1 MYQEDFHL
9 SHYQQFPP
17 KLLTQHCQHSVRE
30 TLWNFIGHSVLLG
43 ESFHRT
49 ELLSVWLWVYIIYKV
64 FETTLDNSVRLEMRQ
79 IGPFTYLSCR
89 SDGQMNLAD
98 TGNTQKT
105 DKVYN
110 FLQYAKL
117 TCVGDLWTQ
126 ALRSFSQSPRG
137 NLGSTSLAD
146 IIWYIA
152 GRFSEFKGH
161 PRRSTLR
168 IGGNRRLC
176 PFSVC
181 CGSNFGENC
190 R

>member
-17 KLLTQHCQHSVRE
+17 KLLTQHSVRE

-89 SDGQMNLAD
+89 SDGPKFGGHWQHTEN
-98 TGNTQKT
+98 GQS
-105 DKVYN
+105 
-110 FLQYAKL
+110 LQFPPIRK
-117 TCVGDLWTQ
+117 VGDLWTQ

-137 NLGSTSLAD
+137 NLGST
-146 IIWYIA
+146 
-152 GRFSEFKGH
+152 F
-161 PRRSTLR
+161 
-168 IGGNRRLC
+168 
-176 PFSVC
+176 V
-181 CGSNFGENC
+181 
-190 R
+190 